1 MMHDELKNKEFFHHD
16 NQTGTG
22 VKMNK
27 QPLPSESILTCPCHR
42 TSTHIAVPSSKEEG
56 ASSCLHSSSKVYCQS
71 CIDKILSPSIVKHQ
85 AALTKRNET
94 RDWCMEQLIKHRKN
108 HSEMDWAEEDLPL
121 SSATSSS
128 SSSLTSTIESYR
140 DRIQTLNSR
149 LDNLKEQCKDK
160 SVLSASNSV
169 KIQDRVGS
177 LEESK
182 FKVQQMKSC
191 LDNLYQS
198 VLVSST
204 SEDDD
209 GEQTVNEASTK
220 DEISKT
226 TQRQQQGMMNLSST
240 IHSHIK
246 QVKNQRFRLALKAF
260 IMHRMDVGDEYNQ
273 LTFDELLRLSTTKPT
288 STAST
293 SSVETTTDNPKNF
306 GGKLDSM
313 SNKRKSSERNRF
325 KRRIHDKQ
333 PSGIGKI
340 GDMPIPH
347 AGQELFGVL
356 PQHMLSSSLRLIAN
370 LTNLLARCLGIVLP
384 HPILLRPMLVHAS
397 DETDKATKSKKFK
410 DTSNYTKKQRYG
422 DKRRSRKKS
431 SDDEVKGDTNGTDE
445 TNVDK
450 WIAQE
455 SDDIISNVN
464 RYGDQI
470 DTSNL
475 EMGVTTFK
483 DFENLGET
491 VKKINGEDT
500 YNTTQNE
507 IKKSNGPTEK
517 KDSNREI
524 TAKSKESFSA
534 VSSSTSSLIS
544 LVGSSSNILSRSARR
559 AFVKM
564 KGTTSNSKS
573 HHQNYGSEG
582 TEPKKG
588 GRIDNQIMLVRR
600 MDEKSIKTRLNHAS
614 FAIICESS
622 KIIGTTGSNH
632 TKNDTMQNNE
642 TNEIVTTSQS
652 QLVQYELRPPRRED
666 LDREK
671 ERFTIGL
678 QLLQNDIIALSIQA
692 GVPIETLWPAEAML
706 LNLHSLRLYCMNQ
719 CR

>member
-1 MMHDELKNKEFFHHD
+1 
-16 NQTGTG
+16 
-22 VKMNK
+22 MNK
-27 QPLPSESILTCPCHR
+27 QPPPTESILLCPCHR
-42 TSTHIAVPSSKEEG
+42 TSTYTAVPSLKEEG

-71 CIDKILSPSIVKHQ
+71 CLDKILSPSIVKHQ

-94 RDWCMEQLIKHRKN
+94 RDWCMQQLIKHRNN
-108 HSEMDWAEEDLPL
+108 HSEMRLVEEDLPL
-121 SSATSSS
+121 SPAT

-140 DRIQTLNSR
+140 DRIQTLNAR
-149 LDNLKEQCKDK
+149 LDNLKGQCKDK

-177 LEESK
+177 LEECK
-182 FKVQQMKSC
+182 FKVQKMKSC
-191 LDNLYQS
+191 LDNLYKS
-198 VLVSST
+198 VLVSNSD
-204 SEDDD
+204 EHE
-209 GEQTVNEASTK
+209 GEKVNESSTK
-220 DEISKT
+220 EET
-226 TQRQQQGMMNLSST
+226 TTATQRQQQSMMTNLSST

-260 IMHRMDVGDEYNQ
+260 IMHRMDVGDEYKQ
-273 LTFDELLRLSTTKPT
+273 LTFDELVRLSTTKPS
-288 STAST
+288 STTST
-293 SSVETTTDNPKNF
+293 SSVEMSTDNPKNF
-306 GGKLDSM
+306 GGKIDSM
-313 SNKRKSSERNRF
+313 NNKRKSSERNRF
-325 KRRIHDKQ
+325 NRRIHDKQ

-384 HPILLRPMLVHAS
+384 HPILLRPILVHTS
-397 DETDKATKSKKFK
+397 DEIDEATKSKKFN
-410 DTSNYTKKQRYG
+410 DTLVNTKKQRYG
-422 DKRRSRKKS
+422 DKRRSRRKD
-431 SDDEVKGDTNGTDE
+431 SDDEVNSDTNGTDE
-445 TNVDK
+445 THVDK

-455 SDDIISNVN
+455 SDDIISNVHHS
-464 RYGDQI
+464 GDQI

-475 EMGVTTFK
+475 DLGLTTFK
-483 DFENLGET
+483 DLESLGET
-491 VKKINGEDT
+491 MKKINNEDT
-500 YNTTQNE
+500 YSTTQNE
-507 IKKSNGPTEK
+507 TESLNGPKEK
-517 KDSNREI
+517 KDGNDEI

-534 VSSSTSSLIS
+534 ISSSTSSLMS
-544 LVGSSSNILSRSARR
+544 LVGSSSSIISRSARR

-564 KGTTSNSKS
+564 KGSTTNIKS
-573 HHQNYGSEG
+573 HHQTYGNEVSEQ
-582 TEPKKG
+582 KKY

-600 MDEKSIKTRLNHAS
+600 MDEKSIKTRLHHAS

-622 KIIGTTGSNH
+622 KIIGTTGLNH
-632 TKNDTMQNNE
+632 IKNDTIQTNE
-642 TNEIVTTSQS
+642 THESVTKSQS